1 MAIEAF
7 KKRDPARVNI
17 PPVVND
23 AMAGMS
29 AEAIIKVLA
38 LVNPDDPLKPLID
51 NIVNGNILG
60 VCLFAGCND
69 VEGHA
74 G

>member
-1 MAIEAF
+1 MT
-7 KKRDPARVNI
+7 
-17 PPVVND
+17 ND

-29 AEAIIKVLA
+29 AEAIVKVLC
-38 LVNPDDPLKPLID
+38 LVDPADPLKPLID

-69 VEGHA
+69 VKITQDKNFVDA
-74 G
+74 GQGVGGCKTY